1 MQPPYPAG
9 MAAAATAVAAGDRY
23 PPRKRLR
30 RLHRSSSSSSTSSSS
45 SEGEEATRKQ
55 QQAARQQQ
63 QETRRVQPAAAKA
76 SPKVARLMAL
86 GHRSCAVSSAPAAAA
101 GGGEGPPVRAA
112 AAVSDSAAPG
122 DERTGAAE
130 ATAAPKGGK
139 RMEETPDLPDATG
152 GKDGAALEGDAR
164 MEVASTDTRGSS
176 AAARGS
182 GRGRRG
188 ARRGRGA
195 RAAVTPVRVSPRLA
209 GAVPILGV
217 GIRAGS
223 FSASDRQN
231 REEEEVAGQASKSG
245 APAGK
250 TEGRTAAR
258 DRSPLVGDLADSS
271 AFGGRGDSTATAD
284 AVPPVALAG
293 PPSPVRGE
301 KAAAEDEHASQ
312 ERGSGPGEMLHAQ
325 GPLPPRRGM
334 RGRPRSRGLGRGPP
348 RGGGPPTL
356 RSPGTV
362 RRSHRLVSGGS
373 EAEGAK
379 ELSSSTASANLGT
392 LPLEDPQGSLSSTFS
407 SMRPRAAAAAAVL
420 LLPSVGGAALPSAS
434 FWATKEP
441 PSTGDIG
448 SSGEGDGPSEPS
460 TTPRGPLD
468 LKSVLRF
475 AVPFVATR
483 EEAQGLPK
491 DTYNTASA
499 WPSTATAST
508 PEAPPPPSTT
518 TTTAAATPKEDAA
531 SPSTATSSSGSSS
544 TQLPTRPPEHSAF
557 STLNLLVL
565 SSCLLLC
572 FFLGYLGHT
581 QKIKHLPDSAGAM
594 LVGAVFGLLIR
605 LHAHFTDSGEG
616 EDGGV
621 FSGAVPFAQHLPIS
635 PLGTPRN
642 LNNGGPPGALAG
654 LYFDPQFFYLV
665 LLPPI
670 VLDAGLSVAQYDFL
684 RNGGPILMFAVCG
697 TLVSALFIYGGLSVI
712 NEYLANMGLQ
722 GPPHK
727 VRAFFWA
734 FAALISAT
742 DTVAVMSLLNSPRFF
757 TRTKEN
763 RLVHPR
769 SIARYGGQHVVR
781 EGGELVYASS
791 STAVSFA
798 SPTGPPP
805 GKGAL
810 GGGGMQ
816 GASLSAAEQKAAS
829 ERPHERTCED
839 LDEESSGVSIA
850 LTRSVFKF
858 FFSDDKDVIL
868 NAGVADIVIDF
879 LLVLSGS
886 LLFGVGVGALC
897 CWSFKQSKLKELPQ
911 YEVAVTLL
919 SAYVAFGTAEVLE
932 LSGVVSLFAC
942 AAMLCHFNTA
952 ILSVSSRSHNL
963 SLQSRLSIRLFVQT
977 IALLCDKCAF
987 AYLGVVA
994 SLGFGHGSWNFFF
1007 AACGLLLIGMS
1018 RAAFVFP
1025 FSFFTNKNRRKAERM
1040 NMGQQIILWLAGL
1053 RGAVAFALAMS
1064 IPCDGDLWRKHCR
1077 DNKDL
1082 VVTTTLVLVVLTTVC
1097 VGSSLEYAV
1106 MSLSRVY
1113 SAGGLGTR
1121 RSLTLRSS
1129 STRPSALSSPLGDPE
1144 QETLAAC
1151 FLSPSR
1157 GRSSTASES
1166 PTTAAPQRQLENEP
1180 KWAEVLLRVDS
1191 LEDGKTKKASLL
1203 RLTTIGPALSPEKFS
1218 ARGLLFIYAAEM
1230 GTAPTWVRQALASL
1244 CFDCAASAAAIGENS
1259 ASDDPQ
1265 QETVSF
1271 LRWYA
1276 SIEQAYLR
1284 HWFGGAAEE
1293 LPSGA
1298 PGRTPAISGS
1308 DCLDSSALS
1317 RDRSGALVEY

>member
-1 MQPPYPAG
+1 MTAGKEGQPWNGVVSGQRGTLKENKVAPHGTCLGLRSLCLAAELAG
-9 MAAAATAVAAGDRY
+9 PSLPPTALGGTATLSSYTAAAA
-23 PPRKRLR
+23 
-30 RLHRSSSSSSTSSSS
+30 
-45 SEGEEATRKQ
+45 
-55 QQAARQQQ
+55 
-63 QETRRVQPAAAKA
+63 
-76 SPKVARLMAL
+76 
-86 GHRSCAVSSAPAAAA
+86 AAAA
-101 GGGEGPPVRAA
+101 
-112 AAVSDSAAPG
+112 
-122 DERTGAAE
+122 
-130 ATAAPKGGK
+130 
-139 RMEETPDLPDATG
+139 
-152 GKDGAALEGDAR
+152 AAL
-164 MEVASTDTRGSS
+164 S
-176 AAARGS
+176 
-182 GRGRRG
+182 
-188 ARRGRGA
+188 
-195 RAAVTPVRVSPRLA
+195 
-209 GAVPILGV
+209 
-217 GIRAGS
+217 
-223 FSASDRQN
+223 
-231 REEEEVAGQASKSG
+231 
-245 APAGK
+245 
-250 TEGRTAAR
+250 
-258 DRSPLVGDLADSS
+258 
-271 AFGGRGDSTATAD
+271 
-284 AVPPVALAG
+284 
-293 PPSPVRGE
+293 
-301 KAAAEDEHASQ
+301 
-312 ERGSGPGEMLHAQ
+312 
-325 GPLPPRRGM
+325 
-334 RGRPRSRGLGRGPP
+334 
-348 RGGGPPTL
+348 
-356 RSPGTV
+356 
-362 RRSHRLVSGGS
+362 
-373 EAEGAK
+373 K

-392 LPLEDPQGSLSSTFS
+392 LPLEDPQGSLSN
-407 SMRPRAAAAAAVL
+407 
-420 LLPSVGGAALPSAS
+420 
-434 FWATKEP
+434 
-441 PSTGDIG
+441 IG

-616 EDGGV
+616 EDG
-621 FSGAVPFAQHLPIS
+621 
-635 PLGTPRN
+635 
-642 LNNGGPPGALAG
+642 

-757 TRTKEN
+757 TRTKN
-763 RLVHPR
+763 SNLV
-769 SIARYGGQHVVR
+769 SILM
-781 EGGELVYASS
+781 GESVLNDA
-791 STAVSFA
+791 
-798 SPTGPPP
+798 
-805 GKGAL
+805 
-810 GGGGMQ
+810 
-816 GASLSAAEQKAAS
+816 
-829 ERPHERTCED
+829 
-839 LDEESSGVSIA
+839 VSIA

-942 AAMLCHFNTA
+942 AAMLCHFNT
-952 ILSVSSRSHNL
+952 HNL

-994 SLGFGHGSWNFFF
+994 SLGFGEASS
-1007 AACGLLLIGMS
+1007 ATARLCCCC
-1018 RAAFVFP
+1018 R
-1025 FSFFTNKNRRKAERM
+1025 NRRKAERM

-1166 PTTAAPQRQLENEP
+1166 PTTAAPQRQLGKRAAAASRAPPAENEP

-1317 RDRSGALVEY
+1317 RDRSGALIDSNVLQSNPTSVQPPAEAASPKRPGLRTKGRTELEGMTASVYLFYAAMRGERAAE